1 MRQFIQ
7 KLNAEQGTTVLL
19 TTHDMQDIEALA
31 QRILLIG
38 KGRILL
44 DGSLEE
50 MKRRSSERKTLTVAF
65 SGPTPA
71 LREGMTRTDAREGRL
86 VLEIIPSILPV
97 SDAIAFLAGQTELL
111 DVSVAGIS
119 AEEMVAAL
127 YKEYKL

>member
-1 MRQFIQ
+1 M
-7 KLNAEQGTTVLL
+7 L